1 MKDLLF
7 IGLLFASVQTAAAQ
21 DWPQWRGANRDGH
34 VASFREPSS
43 WPDRLTSKWKIDVG
57 SGYATP
63 VLVGNRL
70 YLFTR
75 QSENEVMSC
84 LDAETGKLVWQT
96 GYAAPFT
103 ISPAAA
109 RHGQGPKST
118 PTFAQGK
125 LFTLGMGGVVTAF
138 DASSG
143 KQLWQKPAP
152 SGQPPLYGTAMS
164 PLVDGNLV
172 IVHVGGHNQGAL
184 TAFDVNSGEVKWS
197 WNGDGPGYAS
207 PIVATFDGT
216 KQVITFSQDNLVSVS
231 ALTGEL
237 LWQREFKTRST
248 QNTVT
253 PIVYRQTLIISGL
266 EKGITAITPRRQD
279 GKWIAENAW
288 DNQEMS
294 LYMSNAVI
302 AKDTIFGLSSRNSG
316 QYFAIDART
325 GQTLW
330 KSEPRQATNAAIV
343 GTDSLLFILEEDAE
357 LIVARANPQSMEIVR
372 RFTVADSSTWA
383 QPVVAGNRVFI
394 KDNSTVAL
402 WTLN

>member
-1 MKDLLF
+1 MK
-7 IGLLFASVQTAAAQ
+7 GLLSVALLLVSVQSAMAQ

-34 VASFREPSS
+34 IAAFREPAS
-43 WPDRLTSKWKIDVG
+43 WPDRLTSKWKVDVG
-57 SGYATP
+57 IGYATP
-63 VLVGNRL
+63 LLVGNRL

-75 QSENEVMSC
+75 QNETEVMSC
-84 LDAETGKLVWQT
+84 LDAETGKVLWQT

-138 DASSG
+138 DAANG

-152 SGQPPLYGTAMS
+152 DGVPPLYGTAMS

-172 IVHVGGHNQGAL
+172 IVHVGGHNHGAL

-197 WNGDGPGYAS
+197 WTGDGPGYAS
-207 PIVATFDGT
+207 PIVATFDGA
-216 KQVITFSQDNLVSVS
+216 KQVVTFTQDNLVAVS
-231 ALTGEL
+231 AVTGEL

-253 PIVYRQTLIISGL
+253 PIVYGQTLIISGL

-279 GKWIAENAW
+279 GKWVAENAW

-294 LYMSNAVI
+294 LYMSNAVLSRDI
-302 AKDTIFGLSSRNSG
+302 IFGLSNRNSG

-330 KSEPRQATNAAIV
+330 KSEPRQGTNAAIV
-343 GTDSLLFILEEDAE
+343 GTDTLLFILEDDGE
-357 LIVARANPQSMEIVR
+357 LIVARTNPQNMEILR

-383 QPVVAGNRVFI
+383 QPVVSGNRVFI